1 MQTPA
6 PPTPA
11 TPVTPS
17 VLLATLRMAD
27 LTKKLSACRGTIYE
41 IIKDPAAKSPVAF
54 SYGGRGV
61 YYFAHE
67 VDAWLLRQQ
76 AINPLRP
83 SLSL

>member
-6 PPTPA
+6 PA
-11 TPVTPS
+11 TPVVTATPS
-17 VLLATLRMAD
+17 GPLATLRMAD

-41 IIKDPAAKSPVAF
+41 IIKDPASKFPAAF

-76 AINPLRP
+76 AMNPVRP
-83 SLSL
+83 FLSS